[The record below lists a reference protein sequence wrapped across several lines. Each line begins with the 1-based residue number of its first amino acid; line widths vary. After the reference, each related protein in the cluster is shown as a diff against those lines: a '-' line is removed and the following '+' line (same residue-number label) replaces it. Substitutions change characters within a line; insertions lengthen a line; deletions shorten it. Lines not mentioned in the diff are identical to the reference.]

1 MADRIKARPFWV
13 AMLLVASSV
22 LMLAGS
28 AFALTPA
35 GTEIRNQSVA
45 TYSDSGGNPYS
56 TSSNEVITIV
66 DPIYAFEITPN
77 ATGGGAGAPGT
88 FGGTAA
94 LTQYAAPGATVYYSY
109 KITNLGN
116 SADSYLL
123 SRANGANGVDDVL
136 DATAGTVVIYR
147 DANGNGQID
156 PGDYVLTTGATGMG
170 IASWGASSIGPVGQD
185 DYAFVIVAYQVPNS
199 AADGQTIDMDI
210 DGRSQGDNTVT
221 DAVSNFNTTTVADA
235 KGVLTLMKAV
245 DKTDA
250 NQGDTLTYSITGS
263 NTGNTVARSRDYG
276 NNIDLDGN
284 GVLDVQ
290 NEGILIW
297 DSLDTTRLNTGTGAA
312 ILLGFVSRAPNTA
325 TVVYS
330 ADGTNWYT
338 AAGAAIAIPASTIT
352 HIGLFIPDA
361 NSQNS
366 VIEATLAVGQGFG
379 LSYTAPIVTPLSN
392 TTILNNAVV
401 YYEDN
406 TGNNLSTTSNT
417 VATDIGMDPNTLNY
431 QPRIGPFNDPLAA
444 LVVNT
449 LVPDSPAAGSHPLIN
464 DPLTWQIERL
474 NRNSDVT
481 NTTTDTVDADR
492 HAGQVTYFVNTVRN
506 IGGGVDT
513 FNITLNTAAL
523 PAGYVVE
530 LMKSDGVTSLTDT
543 NGDGIPDTGPL
554 AINGEYSMVLK
565 VSIPGT
571 AATGGPYDII
581 VTSTSVKDPT
591 KSDITTDR
599 LSTVRAV
606 SVDAAQWV
614 TPEARGARTG
624 DNDAEANDN
633 PALVTVNPG
642 AFFDFPLD
650 VENRYPDGTE
660 TGARDTYDVEV
671 LAATIPAGWTVT
683 IYRDLNSD
691 GVLDDAELNPIVDT
705 GDLNPSIN
713 ATEGEN
719 APIIVRVTVPA
730 GAPYTGVPESL
741 TFRAT
746 SKLNPAVNDEVTL
759 QVQVGLV
766 RGIKIEPNNSRV
778 SVRGGVVTYTHQ
790 VTNVGNQPETITLS
804 YASSLGWNNVFVTA
818 GGANIGTT
826 QTLAP
831 LAPGASV
838 EVYIKVFVP
847 VNAAVGTNDITTV
860 TITSADLALT
870 DSAIDQT
877 TVIEGNL
884 QLEKTVTEV
893 DGNAIP
899 THSGVAPE
907 VAGPPVGTYHALEY
921 VTTYTNLGAETAF
934 NVVLTDAI
942 PAYTRLI
949 VTTTGGTQAVAPSQ
963 SAGGAITY
971 STDGG
976 ITFGAAP
983 ASLADG
989 AAASVTHI
997 RYVVGNVLPGA
1008 SGTITFRVLIN

>member
-1 MADRIKARPFWV
+1 MGIRIKVRPFWV
-13 AMLLVASSV
+13 AMLLVASS
-22 LMLAGS
+22 LMVLAGS

-94 LTQYAAPGATVYYSY
+94 LGQYAAPGATVYYSY

-136 DATAGTVVIYR
+136 DAAAGTVVIYR

-156 PGDYVLTTGATGMG
+156 PGDYVLTTGATAMG
-170 IASWGASSIGPVGQD
+170 IASWGASSIGPVAQD

-199 AADGQTIDMDI
+199 ATDGQTIDMDI
-210 DGRSQGDNTVT
+210 NGRSQGDNTVT

-276 NNIDLDGN
+276 NLIDLDGN
-284 GVLDVQ
+284 GALDIQ
-290 NEGILIW
+290 NEGILIS
-297 DSLDTTRLNTGTGAA
+297 DALDTTRLTPGTGAA

-338 AAGAAIAIPASTIT
+338 AAGAAIAIPASAIT
-352 HIGLFIPDA
+352 HIGLFIPDT
-361 NSQNS
+361 NSQNG
-366 VIEATLAVGQGFG
+366 VVEATLAVGQGFG
-379 LSYTAPIVTPLSN
+379 LSFTAPIVTPLSN

-406 TGNNLSTTSNT
+406 TGNNRTTTSNT
-417 VATDIGMDPNTLNY
+417 VATDIGMDSNTLNY
-431 QPRIGPFNDPLAA
+431 QPRIGPYNDYNATL
-444 LVVNT
+444 VNT
-449 LVPDSPAAGSHPLIN
+449 LVPDSPAVGSHPKID
-464 DPLTWQIERL
+464 DPLTEQIERL
-474 NRNSDVT
+474 NRNGDVS
-481 NTTTDTVDADR
+481 NTTTDAAAADR
-492 HAGQVTYFVNTVRN
+492 HAGQITYFVNTVRN

-513 FNITLNTAAL
+513 FNITLNTAGL

-530 LMKSDGVTSLTDT
+530 LMKSDGITALMDT

-554 AINGEYSMVLK
+554 AINGEYDVVLK

-571 AATGGPYDII
+571 AATGGPYDIV

-591 KSDITTDR
+591 KSDTTTDR
-599 LSTVRAV
+599 LSSVRAA

-614 TPEARGARTG
+614 NPEARGARTG
-624 DNDAEANDN
+624 DNDAEANDD
-633 PALVTVNPG
+633 PATATVNPG
-642 AFFDFPLD
+642 ASHDFALD
-650 VENRYPDGTE
+650 VENRFPDGTE
-660 TGARDTYDVEV
+660 TGARDTYDIEV
-671 LAATIPAGWTVT
+671 VAATIPAGWTVT
-683 IYRDLNSD
+683 LYRDLNAN
-691 GVLDDAELNPIVDT
+691 GIVDDAELNPIEDT
-705 GDLNPSIN
+705 GDLNPD
-713 ATEGEN
+713 AAAAGEGES
-719 APIIVRVTVPA
+719 APILVRVQVPA
-730 GAPYTGVPESL
+730 GALYTGVIQNL

-746 SKLNPAVNDEVTL
+746 SRLNAGVTDDVTL
-759 QVQVGLV
+759 PVLVNLV
-766 RGIKIEPNNSRV
+766 RGIKIEPDNSRV

-790 VTNVGNQPETITLS
+790 VTNVGNQAENINIA

-818 GGANIGTT
+818 GGANIGSTMSI
-826 QTLAP
+826 AG
-831 LAPGASV
+831 LAPGASQ
-838 EVYIKVFVP
+838 EIFIKVFVP

-860 TITSADLALT
+860 TITSADLVLT
-870 DSAIDQT
+870 DSAVDQT

-884 QLEKTVTEV
+884 QLEKTVTEL

-899 THSGVAPE
+899 THLGVAPE
-907 VAGPPVGTYHALEY
+907 VAGPPVGAYHALEY

-934 NVVLTDAI
+934 GVVLTDAI

-949 VTTTGGTQAVAPSQ
+949 TATTGGTQAVAPSQ
-963 SAGGAITY
+963 SAAGAITY
-971 STDGG
+971 SNDGG
-976 ITFGAAP
+976 ITFTYVPVP
-983 ASLADG
+983 AADG
-989 AAASVTHI
+989 ADPAITHI
-997 RYVVGNVLPGA
+997 RYAVGNVLPGA